1 MTNNLDNF
9 QNLVDKFQNILQN
22 PDNFDLLK
30 KVNQIKKMLTQLT
43 QLENKALTSKNIDDS
58 FSAQEL
64 SDIIITEIEQIKGEL
79 ERAKK
84 DKWTQFERQIFVK
97 YTEEE
102 IKEIQ
107 QLMTLWSAGTYSSVA
122 ESIID
127 HTYRKDYEDSYLEY
141 LRDSAKFDKTKA
153 RRIPPLSFRDD
164 DTVRWENLQT
174 GEYLI
179 QDNLGKIR
187 TYGIN

>member
-1 MTNNLDNF
+1 MNNNLDNF
-9 QNLVDKFQNILQN
+9 QNLVYEFQNILQN
-22 PDNFDLLK
+22 PDNFDLQQ
-30 KVNQIKKMLTQLT
+30 KVNQIKKMLTELI
-43 QLENKALTSKNIDDS
+43 QLENKALTSQNIDDS

-64 SDIIITEIEQIKGEL
+64 SETITTEIEQLKREL

-84 DKWTQFERQIFVK
+84 DKWTQFERQIFVE
-97 YTEEE
+97 YTEKE

-127 HTYRKDYEDSYLEY
+127 HTYRKDYEDNYLEY

-153 RRIPPLSFRDD
+153 RRIPPVGFRDD

-187 TYGIN
+187 TYGTN